1 MPHIGSSLRITS
13 PNYRGSTTRNLDIYQ
28 SRMGDVQADK
38 AYEPEAIMF
47 ANAVKLFSINNFDIK
62 IAPGWVLIAAL
73 ITWSLS
79 HQYFPQILPNAP
91 PAVHLTMAI
100 CTMLGLFASLLLH
113 ELAHSVIARHLGI
126 EIKSITLFLFG
137 GVAEMTQEPRSARAE
152 FWIAVAGPAM
162 SFCLAF
168 GFWIIGAFAV
178 GTNASEAVIAV
189 LSYLGAVNLVLALFN
204 LLPAFPL
211 DGGRVLR
218 AVIWHQ
224 TDDALKATRMAT
236 QSGTILAYV
245 LMWLGVM
252 ALFRGAVISGL
263 WTILIGTFVLLA
275 ARASLAQHLL
285 KYASDGR
292 TVRSFMTHNPTT
304 VSPDA
309 MLSDVIHDIV
319 LGARKS
325 FVPVTETGVLLGYID
340 MSVIANIDR
349 ENWANTRVGDVF
361 VGLDPAVMLEPD
373 LAISQVTDIITQTGR
388 RKFMVV
394 KDHDLLG
401 VLTIADLARVMTTQ
415 TQNTSTSVKHSKIE
429 K

>member
-1 MPHIGSSLRITS
+1 
-13 PNYRGSTTRNLDIYQ
+13 
-28 SRMGDVQADK
+28 
-38 AYEPEAIMF
+38 
-47 ANAVKLFSINNFDIK
+47 
-62 IAPGWVLIAAL
+62 
-73 ITWSLS
+73 
-79 HQYFPQILPNAP
+79 
-91 PAVHLTMAI
+91 
-100 CTMLGLFASLLLH
+100 
-113 ELAHSVIARHLGI
+113 
-126 EIKSITLFLFG
+126 
-137 GVAEMTQEPRSARAE
+137 
-152 FWIAVAGPAM
+152 
-162 SFCLAF
+162 
-168 GFWIIGAFAV
+168 
-178 GTNASEAVIAV
+178 
-189 LSYLGAVNLVLALFN
+189 
-204 LLPAFPL
+204 
-211 DGGRVLR
+211 
-218 AVIWHQ
+218 
-224 TDDALKATRMAT
+224 
-236 QSGTILAYV
+236 
-245 LMWLGVM
+245 MWLGIM

-340 MSVIANIDR
+340 MSVIAKIDR

-361 VGLDPAVMLEPD
+361 VGLDPAVMLDPD

-394 KDHDLLG
+394 KDHELLG
-401 VLTIADLARVMTTQ
+401 VLTMADLARVMTTQ
-415 TQNTSTSVKHSKIE
+415 TPNTSTSVKHSKIE